1 MKIKKKILRFYIRAR
16 NILKPKQMATEEE
29 RYSINIAKKLINNP
43 SSILTLAPIS
53 GKKFIK
59 NDDQSIFIVIE
70 SRNITIINHV
80 YSYSVFL
87 EHDILY
93 ASLIKLF
100 NETMENK
107 RLVLEEEI
115 KKNIQHSLKDILDK
129 IIID

>member
-1 MKIKKKILRFYIRAR
+1 
-16 NILKPKQMATEEE
+16 MATEEE